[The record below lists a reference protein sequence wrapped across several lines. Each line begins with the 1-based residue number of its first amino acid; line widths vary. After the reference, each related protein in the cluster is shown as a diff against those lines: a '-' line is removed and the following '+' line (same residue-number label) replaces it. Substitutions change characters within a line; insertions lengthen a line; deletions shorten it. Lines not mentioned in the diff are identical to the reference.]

1 MRCFT
6 LQRCEIRTAASLL
19 WNAAP
24 GEASS
29 GSPDPVILRRQRRRR
44 RRRWTTTGC
53 GSDGNKVPNFP
64 SGTVRWCLTGRY
76 GAVRCGAVRCGT
88 VPTVWTLLAH
98 PWMPARSLA
107 IRARQAWKGRRDWG
121 AASAKTSLSPAAAS
135 LARRDWQWLPLRHGQ
150 GWRAP
155 THTAG
160 QLKAGGGGCSSS
172 ARLGVGAPWS
182 LGSSVGDHQAPTS
195 EPAGTTMVV
204 QTARLSGWG
213 ARARR
218 APRSRSRAPGH
229 HPGRGWKQVDD
240 RRSFCRVLLG
250 IQNTPSS
257 ERRLPSDWLAG

>member
-155 THTAG
+155 TPTAG
-160 QLKAGGGGCSSS
+160 QLQAGGGGCSSS
-172 ARLGVGAPWS
+172 ARLGVGAPCPGRWAHQS
-182 LGSSVGDHQAPTS
+182 ATIKHPRASQPARRWWCRRHGYRVGSSRATGAQ
-195 EPAGTTMVV
+195 V
-204 QTARLSGWG
+204 QVQG
-213 ARARR
+213 ARA
-218 APRSRSRAPGH
+218 PPGQ
-229 HPGRGWKQVDD
+229 GG
-240 RRSFCRVLLG
+240 
-250 IQNTPSS
+250 
-257 ERRLPSDWLAG
+257 EAG